1 MNHERLLDLGEVC
14 APLQQQKD
22 ALVATRVRYESELRA
37 LEEMGEIHEAEF
49 DQARDG
55 ARTMLRQESF
65 EDMRGWHIRFQ
76 EVRKALA
83 ALNPERRYIASE
95 YNQLPALRVASD
107 ARGSLFLSL
116 HYGAKDPSLPDDAH
130 YDSYVREE
138 YISALYSWL
147 GADTEQDTKR
157 AIDVLTVT
165 VSRKGQNGIHTGL
178 YDRVRGIYG
187 RGFVSSQN
195 LEDIEVIDAELLP
208 EVEDSLELYIA
219 AFDKLTPGQAS
230 EKGFSPESIE
240 TLTYVHSLT
249 TDEMITHGFPSA
261 IVDRS
266 RGL

>member
-22 ALVATRVRYESELRA
+22 AIAAARERYESELSS
-37 LEEMGEIHEAEF
+37 LQDNVEMREAEF
-49 DQARDG
+49 DQVRDD

-76 EVRKALA
+76 EVRRALA
-83 ALNPERRYIASE
+83 TLNPERRYITSE
-95 YNQLPALRVASD
+95 YNQLPMLQVASD
-107 ARGSLFLSL
+107 AKGSLFLSL
-116 HYGAKDPSLPDDAH
+116 HYGAEDPSLPDDAH

-138 YISALYSWL
+138 YISAHYSWL

-187 RGFVSSQN
+187 KGYVSSQN

-208 EVEDSLELYIA
+208 EVEESLELYIG
-219 AFDKLTPGQAS
+219 AFDKQTPGQAG

-240 TLTYVHSLT
+240 TLTYLHSLT
-249 TDEMITHGFPSA
+249 TDEMIAHGFPSV